1 MATGCLH
8 LGWRPRG
15 IVLALIAFAAAG
27 CSQEPARFDDP
38 RFDATGSVGAQ
49 PAYDR
54 AAGGYWSRDG
64 GTAVTVGRGETVYN
78 IARRHHVPVSAIV
91 QANNLGSP
99 NALRLGQQLVIPR
112 FSAAP
117 TPLRPLPSQP
127 DVAALIPPE
136 PIPTA
141 GGGGALVAGG
151 AEPHVPL
158 PHVPVPESRPRVSP
172 PPVAASGKPAIAQSK
187 DKPAPE
193 QRPLKLVEQEPPVAR
208 PPAGK
213 PPAAAPPAATSPD
226 RPADVDPIKTED
238 AAPRFH
244 WPVRGEVVSGFGP
257 KADGQRND
265 GIDIAVPENTPIKA
279 ADDGVVVYSGN
290 QLKSFG
296 NLVLVRHNNEYV
308 TAYAHAKEVRVKPG
322 DTIKAGEVIGTS
334 GQTGNVATPQLHF
347 EIRKGST
354 PVDPLRLLHGV

>member
-38 RFDATGSVGAQ
+38 RFDATGAIGAQ

-54 AAGGYWSRDG
+54 TAGGYWTRDG
-64 GTAVTVGRGETVYN
+64 GTAVTVGRGDTVYN

-91 QANNLGSP
+91 QANNLASP

-112 FSAAP
+112 LSAAP
-117 TPLRPLPSQP
+117 APVRPLPSQP
-127 DVAALIPPE
+127 EVAALIPPE

-141 GGGGALVAGG
+141 TGGGALVAGG
-151 AEPHVPL
+151 EEPRVPL
-158 PHVPVPESRPRVSP
+158 PENRPRISP
-172 PPVAASGKPAIAQSK
+172 PSVAAPTKPAIAQSK

-193 QRPLKLVEQEPPVAR
+193 QRPVKLVEQEPPVAR
-208 PPAGK
+208 PPAVK
-213 PPAAAPPAATSPD
+213 PPATPPAATPVATPLPD
-226 RPADVDPIKTED
+226 KPADIDPIKTAET
-238 AAPRFH
+238 APRFH
-244 WPVRGEVVSGFGP
+244 WPLRGEVVSGFGP

-265 GIDIAVPENTPIKA
+265 GIDIEVPENTPIKA
-279 ADDGVVVYSGN
+279 ADDGVVIYSGN

-296 NLVLVRHNNEYV
+296 NLVLVRHSNEYV
-308 TAYAHAKEVRVKPG
+308 TAYAHAKEVRVKLG
-322 DTIKAGEVIGTS
+322 DTIKAGEVIGTA

-354 PVDPLRLLHGV
+354 PVDPVRLLHGV

>member
-8 LGWRPRG
+8 LGWRPCG
-15 IVLALIAFAAAG
+15 IVLALIAFATAG

-38 RFDATGSVGAQ
+38 RFDATGAIGVQ

-54 AAGGYWSRDG
+54 AAGGYWSREG
-64 GTAVTVGRGETVYN
+64 GTAVTVARGDTVYN

-91 QANNLGSP
+91 QANNLASP

-112 FSAAP
+112 FSTAP
-117 TPLRPLPSQP
+117 APVRPVPPRP

-141 GGGGALVAGG
+141 TGGGALAGGG
-151 AEPHVPL
+151 AEPRVPI
-158 PHVPVPESRPRVSP
+158 PESRPKISP
-172 PPVAASGKPAIAQSK
+172 PPVAAPSKPAIAQSRG
-187 DKPAPE
+187 KPAPE
-193 QRPLKLVEQEPPVAR
+193 LHLAKLAPQDPPVAK
-208 PPAGK
+208 PPVAK
-213 PPAAAPPAATSPD
+213 PPAAKPPAASPPD
-226 RPADVDPIKTED
+226 TPADADPIKTEE

-244 WPVRGEVVSGFGP
+244 WPLRGEVVSGFGP
-257 KADGQRND
+257 KADGLRND

-279 ADDGVVVYSGN
+279 ADDGVVIYSGN

-296 NLVLVRHNNEYV
+296 NLVLVRHSNEYV

-322 DTIKAGEVIGTS
+322 DTIKAGEVIGTA

-347 EIRKGST
+347 EIRKGAT
-354 PVDPLRLLHGV
+354 PVDPVRMLHGA